1 MNVWAQPLAGG
12 PRRRVTSDAEAVS
25 YPAWSPDG
33 ASIAVEIRRGD
44 STQIGVVSAGG
55 GEITLLTDA
64 RGQSW
69 PHSWAPDNDRI
80 AFAGQRDGVWNV
92 YTVSRRTREVAQ
104 LTFFTS
110 AAGYVRYPAW
120 SPRGPRL
127 VFERSQDTGN
137 IWTTTL
143 PSSPPQ

>member
-1 MNVWAQPLAGG
+1 M
-12 PRRRVTSDAEAVS
+12 S

-33 ASIAVEIRRGD
+33 RTLAVELKRGD
-44 STQIGVVSAGG
+44 STQIGVVAATGG
-55 GEITLLTDA
+55 PIEQLTTE

-80 AFAGQRDGVWNV
+80 AFAGRRDGVWNV
-92 YTVSRRTREVAQ
+92 YTVSRRTKATTQ

-120 SPRGPRL
+120 SPSASQI
-127 VFERSQDTGN
+127 VFERGIETAN
-137 IWTTTL
+137 VWTMAL
-143 PSSPPQ
+143 PAER